1 MERLRYNCLRPP
13 CNLGSLGVLQ
23 FADGRE
29 VNVTAHVIREGTLVE
44 EGEREVRQQMDVET
58 EKIVF
63 LDKAVEVVSGLRV
76 SLYGKRSEDH
86 DQPVRMF
93 RYGERL
99 RFPVKLHPPRNFRNP
114 GALDHQ
120 QYLADQGIV
129 ALGSVKTERVELLT
143 GVFGN
148 RAELWRTRV
157 HRSII
162 EKVRSLWS
170 PAQAGLV
177 DAMVIGEDAFISR
190 DLRVDF
196 QRSGT
201 YHVLVVSGM
210 NVGILA
216 FVTCWVLRRLRVSD
230 LVASAI
236 TVVLAVAYALR
247 SDLASH
253 SDAGPV
259 SRGTIALS
267 REVHAQRDWSGGVGL
282 ADRESASS
290 VWAEFSTDFFVR
302 AVDRGGRRT
311 HPRAYFATLP
321 PRFDVSGFDAL
332 RPVVDSESGTVQTR
346 LAHGC
351 GPPRTLHW
359 SAPSFARDGGHA
371 SHRICGL

>member
-1 MERLRYNCLRPP
+1 LQVERLRYNCLRPP

-29 VNVTAHVIREGTLVE
+29 VNVTAHVVREGMLVE

-99 RFPVKLHPPRNFRNP
+99 RFPVKLHTPRNFRNL
-114 GALDHQ
+114 GVFDHQ

-143 GVFGN
+143 GFFGN

-162 EKVRSLWS
+162 EKVHSLWS

-196 QRSGT
+196 QRSCT

-216 FVTCWVLRRLRVSD
+216 L
-230 LVASAI
+230 
-236 TVVLAVAYALR
+236 
-247 SDLASH
+247 
-253 SDAGPV
+253 
-259 SRGTIALS
+259 
-267 REVHAQRDWSGGVGL
+267 
-282 ADRESASS
+282 
-290 VWAEFSTDFFVR
+290 
-302 AVDRGGRRT
+302 
-311 HPRAYFATLP
+311 
-321 PRFDVSGFDAL
+321 
-332 RPVVDSESGTVQTR
+332 
-346 LAHGC
+346 
-351 GPPRTLHW
+351 
-359 SAPSFARDGGHA
+359 
-371 SHRICGL
+371 